1 MKMRSPLLCA
11 ALVLLSV
18 PAYAES
24 INDRIDA
31 LGQYWQRVNS
41 SSTIFLRGP
50 KAQQILNRDIARFDN
65 EPAFKTTRAERGGV
79 ERVLLMGNSNDG
91 NGHLSR

>member
-41 SSTIFLRGP
+41 LSLIHIS
-50 KAQQILNRDIARFDN
+50 
-65 EPAFKTTRAERGGV
+65 EPTRPY
-79 ERVLLMGNSNDG
+79 
-91 NGHLSR
+91 